1 MNHTDK
7 RIIDILSGKIYVVSV
22 FKYAKRDLEY
32 CKCSKQLYNKKQIR
46 RIAEILTYKRTNG
59 FLKSISYPEEYM
71 PAYFQTP
78 QKTICVTDFYDT

>member
-1 MNHTDK
+1 MICLKWLKMNHTDK

-32 CKCSKQLYNKKQIR
+32 CKCSKQLYNEKQIR

-59 FLKSISYPEEYM
+59 FLKSISS
-71 PAYFQTP
+71 F
-78 QKTICVTDFYDT
+78 I